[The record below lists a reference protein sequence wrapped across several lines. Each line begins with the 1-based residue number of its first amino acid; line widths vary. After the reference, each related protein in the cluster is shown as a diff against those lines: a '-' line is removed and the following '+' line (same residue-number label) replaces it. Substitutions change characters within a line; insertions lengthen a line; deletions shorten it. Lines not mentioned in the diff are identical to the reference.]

1 MSEKKYQLFQQKEQI
16 SKKYT
21 ILAPESPDKN
31 DRYQYVSRSIPE
43 TPEKLMG
50 AIAAVEPG
58 KRVVEI
64 FGDKNCKIKHYV
76 DFEAEFDS
84 YDKVINNC
92 VHYLELAGSILSKSM
107 RKPNDQ
113 EIIWLSN
120 IMKNWSYLEMPNIS
134 MSNWQQIAFPVWKA
148 IMDHICHGNL
158 LYLKTCQ
165 IS

>member
-84 YDKVINNC
+84 YDKVINNYTMSC
-92 VHYLELAGSILSKSM
+92 SKTQPPDFPPEGFQTFCIKFFAFSRHFGSI
-107 RKPNDQ
+107 
-113 EIIWLSN
+113 
-120 IMKNWSYLEMPNIS
+120 
-134 MSNWQQIAFPVWKA
+134 
-148 IMDHICHGNL
+148 
-158 LYLKTCQ
+158 
-165 IS
+165 

>member
-92 VHYLELAGSILSKSM
+92 VHYLELAALYGSLQYLHNFGAMLSSASSAISKLSKS
-107 RKPNDQ
+107 
-113 EIIWLSN
+113 WLNSPSSN
-120 IMKNWSYLEMPNIS
+120 VVEEKS
-134 MSNWQQIAFPVWKA
+134 KA
-148 IMDHICHGNL
+148 SSTEVD
-158 LYLKTCQ
+158 
-165 IS
+165 